1 MAKTDIAI
9 VLALC
14 AALCIAIGDAIQQ
27 RSAQAASTQDAATQ
41 DASGQ
46 DASGK
51 SVSHIELFTQLL
63 KDPMWWLGSIAGFAG
78 FGFQAA
84 ALAFGSVLLVQ
95 ALIVTSLL
103 FALPLSAFFAGRRI
117 TRWQWIWAVLLAGS
131 VAVIVTVGNPTA
143 GHSRAGW
150 ELWFWVVAIMGPAI
164 ALCLVGARVFAGKP
178 ESAVLLALV
187 AGSLWGLFAVLAKGV
202 VGRMEHGLWAVLM
215 APELYVWLAV
225 ATAATVLQQ
234 ASFGTG
240 SLAASLPTSTVA
252 EPIVASILGI
262 FVLGETL
269 RPGDSGWVFLIGAVG
284 VMVAAT
290 VALARGEA
298 VSHDGHHQEPATA
311 GA

>member
-1 MAKTDIAI
+1 MAKADIATL
-9 VLALC
+9 LALC
-14 AALCIAIGDAIQQ
+14 AALCIAIGDAVQQ
-27 RSAQAASTQDAATQ
+27 RSAQGVSEEP
-41 DASGQ
+41 
-46 DASGK
+46 
-51 SVSHIELFTQLL
+51 VSHIELFKRLL

-117 TRWQWIWAVLLAGS
+117 TRWQWMWAVLLAGS

-150 ELWFWVVAIMGPAI
+150 ELWVWVVAIMGPAM
-164 ALCLVGARVFAGKP
+164 AACLVGARMSVGKP
-178 ESAVLLALV
+178 QSAVLLALV

-202 VGRMEHGLWAVLM
+202 VGRLEHGIWAVVT

-225 ATAATVLQQ
+225 ATAATLLQQ
-234 ASFGTG
+234 ASFGAG

-252 EPIVASILGI
+252 EPVVAAVLGI
-262 FVLGETL
+262 YVLGETL
-269 RPGDSGWVFLIGAVG
+269 RPGDSGWVALIAAFV
-284 VMVAAT
+284 VMVASTA
-290 VALARGEA
+290 ALARGEA
-298 VSHDGHHQEPATA
+298 AGHQPATVAAAQA
-311 GA
+311 G